1 MKAALN
7 IMYKLVD
14 INIQRIVS
22 DISPGLNRQGKP
34 QLRLVYMSFLVQAVP
49 LTRTLT
55 LNDLLLECGT
65 NEGTELNEN
74 EKQISR
80 GTELSQGF
88 NTSDTFKPFKRH
100 IRCPP

>member
-1 MKAALN
+1 M
-7 IMYKLVD
+7 
-14 INIQRIVS
+14 
-22 DISPGLNRQGKP
+22 
-34 QLRLVYMSFLVQAVP
+34 
-49 LTRTLT
+49 
-55 LNDLLLECGT
+55 NDLLLECVT